1 LFIADRFD
9 CFVPATE
16 DHRRSGKVYAICV
29 SWGQL
34 DSRIDIR
41 STAARFGAEGAAAEG
56 VRRADQEV

>member
-1 LFIADRFD
+1 MRIADRFD

-41 STAARFGAEGAAAEG
+41 STAARFGAEGAA
-56 VRRADQEV
+56 